1 MSRTANRPRAT
12 GFSRKGGS
20 VMTAETVI
28 GAVPVKAEFRTCQ
41 YTGLKVD
48 AAAQALIKA
57 NAVGAVVFLAIGGLM
72 GLLVALTR
80 WPAVHL
86 LPAEWFY
93 LVLTG
98 HGANVLLFWI
108 IFFEIAVLYFA
119 SAVLLNSRIA
129 APKFAWLGFVLMV
142 VGALATNVAVLQGD
156 SSVMFTS
163 YPPMQAKPHFYLGLI
178 LFAVGALIACMIFFA
193 TLVVAREERTYEGS
207 IPLVTFGAVTAAI
220 IAVFT
225 IASGAIILIPTWLW
239 SLGFISYIDPL
250 MYKVVWWAMG
260 HSSQQI
266 NVAAHVSI
274 WYLIAAL
281 LVGAKP
287 LSEKVSRTAFL
298 MYILFLQLASAHHL
312 LAEPGLDASW
322 KIVNTSYM
330 MYLAVMG
337 SMIHGLT
344 VPGSIEAA
352 QRRNGYDRGV
362 FEWLRKAP
370 WGNPAF
376 SGMFLSLVFFGFIGG
391 ISGVVLGTE
400 QLNVLMHNTIY
411 VPGHFHGTVVAGT
424 TLAFMAATY
433 LVLPLIFQREIMW
446 PGLAKWQPYLFG
458 IGVAGIALFMM
469 GAGILGVPRR
479 HWDITFSDA
488 EPSFAY
494 SAGAFLMMGLNGLFA
509 ILAAIGGAI
518 YVLVVVGTV
527 LFGKKIVSGHKMT
540 FPLHAGGGG
549 AVSHY
554 GSEAHVKLPG
564 TLVLVA
570 IFFVSFVLYY
580 FINWKYLSE
589 LWLFR

>member
-1 MSRTANRPRAT
+1 
-12 GFSRKGGS
+12 
-20 VMTAETVI
+20 MTAETI
-28 GAVPVKAEFRTCQ
+28 GAIGVRSKAAEYRTCQ

-48 AAAQALIKA
+48 LAAQALIKA
-57 NAVGAVVFLAIGGLM
+57 NAVAAIVFLAIGGLM

-86 LPAEWFY
+86 LPSDWFY

-119 SAVLLNSRIA
+119 SAILLNCRLA
-129 APKFAWLGFVLMV
+129 TPKLAWLGFALMV
-142 VGALATNVAVLQGD
+142 VGAALANVAVLQGD

-163 YPPMQAKPHFYLGLI
+163 YPPMQAQPNFYLALI
-178 LFAVGALIACMIFFA
+178 LFAVGALIGVGIFFA
-193 TLVVAREERTYEGS
+193 TLAIAKEEGTYEGS
-207 IPLVTFGAVTAAI
+207 IPLVTFGALTAAI

-225 IASGAIILIPTWLW
+225 IASGAVILIPTWLW
-239 SLGFISYIDPL
+239 SLGLISYIDPL
-250 MYKVVWWAMG
+250 LYKVVGWGLG

-266 NVAAHVSI
+266 NVSAHVAI
-274 WYLIAAL
+274 WYMIAAL

-330 MYLAVMG
+330 MYLAVLG
-337 SMIHGLT
+337 SMVHGLT
-344 VPGSIEAA
+344 VPGAIEAA
-352 QRRNGYDRGV
+352 QRKNGYNKGI

-376 SGMFLSLVFFGFIGG
+376 SGMFLSLVLFGFIGG

-433 LVLPLIFQREIMW
+433 LVLPLIFQREIVW
-446 PGLAKWQPYLFG
+446 PSLARIQPYLFG
-458 IGVAGIALFMM
+458 IGAAGIALFMM
-469 GAGILGVPRR
+469 GAGTLGVARR

-488 EPSFAY
+488 EFPFAY
-494 SAGAFLMMGLNGLFA
+494 SAGAFLMMGLNGIFA
-509 ILAAIGGAI
+509 LIAALGGLI
-518 YVLVVVGTV
+518 FVLIAVGTV
-527 LFGKKIVSGHKMT
+527 FFGRRIKPGEKLI
-540 FPLHAGGGG
+540 FPLHKGGGA

-554 GSEAHVKLPG
+554 GSYFTVKLPG
-564 TLVLVA
+564 TVVLVA
-570 IFFVSFVLYY
+570 VFFVSFVLYY

>member
-1 MSRTANRPRAT
+1 
-12 GFSRKGGS
+12 
-20 VMTAETVI
+20 MTAETVI
-28 GAVPVKAEFRTCQ
+28 GAVPARAEFRTCQ

-48 AAAQALIKA
+48 TAAQALIKA
-57 NAVGAVVFLAIGGLM
+57 NAVAAVVFLAIGGIM

-86 LPAEWFY
+86 LPADWFY
-93 LVLTG
+93 LILTG

-108 IFFEIAVLYFA
+108 IFFEMAILYFA
-119 SAVLLNSRIA
+119 SAILLNCRLA
-129 APKFAWLGFVLMV
+129 TPKLAWLGFILMV

-163 YPPMQAKPHFYLGLI
+163 YPPMQAKPHFYLGII
-178 LFAVGALIACMIFFA
+178 LFAVGALIGCGIFFA
-193 TLVVAREERTYEGS
+193 TLVIAREERTYEGS
-207 IPLVTFGAVTAAI
+207 IPLVTFGALTAAI

-239 SLGFISYIDPL
+239 SLGLISDIDPL

-266 NVAAHVSI
+266 NVSAHVSL
-274 WYLIAAL
+274 WYLTAAL

-337 SMIHGLT
+337 SMVHGLT
-344 VPGSIEAA
+344 VPGAIEAA
-352 QRRNGYDRGV
+352 QRRNGYDHGA

-370 WGNPAF
+370 WGHPGF

-433 LVLPLIFQREIMW
+433 LVLPLIFQREIIW
-446 PGLAKWQPYLFG
+446 PKLARLQPYLFG
-458 IGVAGIALFMM
+458 IGAAGISLFMM
-469 GAGILGVPRR
+469 GAGTLGVARR

-488 EPSFAY
+488 NLSFAY
-494 SAGAFLMMGLNGLFA
+494 SAGAFLMMGLNGIFA
-509 ILAAIGGAI
+509 VIAALGGALF
-518 YVLVVVGTV
+518 VLIVVGTV
-527 LFGKKIVSGHKMT
+527 LLGEKIVGGHKLT
-540 FPLHAGGGG
+540 FPLFAGGG
-549 AVSHY
+549 AVASHY
-554 GSEAHVKLPG
+554 GSERAPKLTG
-564 TLVLVA
+564 TVILVA

>member
-1 MSRTANRPRAT
+1 
-12 GFSRKGGS
+12 
-20 VMTAETVI
+20 MTAETAAGI
-28 GAVPVKAEFRTCQ
+28 GRVTAPYRTCQ
-41 YTGLKVD
+41 YTGLKID
-48 AAAQALIKA
+48 TAAQALIKA
-57 NAVGAVVFLAIGGLM
+57 NAVAAVIFLLIGGVM
-72 GLLVALTR
+72 GLMVALTR

-108 IFFEIAVLYFA
+108 IFFEMAVLVFA
-119 SAVLLNSRIA
+119 STVLLNARMVM
-129 APKFAWLGFVLMV
+129 PKLAWAGFVLMV
-142 VGALATNVAVLQGD
+142 VGALLANVAVLQGD

-163 YPPMQAKPHFYLGLI
+163 YPPMMAQPHFYLALI
-178 LFAVGALIACMIFFA
+178 LFAVGALIVVGLFFA
-193 TLVVAREERTYEGS
+193 NLIVAKEEGAFEGS
-207 IPLVTFGAVTAAI
+207 MPLVTFGAMTAAI
-220 IAVFT
+220 IAVYT
-225 IASGAIILIPTWLW
+225 ILSGAVILIPTLLW
-239 SLGFISYIDPL
+239 SMGLIATVAPL
-250 MYKVVWWAMG
+250 LYKVVWWGMG

-266 NVAAHVSI
+266 NVSAHVAI
-274 WYLIAAL
+274 WYMIIA
-281 LVGAKP
+281 LVLGAKP

-312 LAEPGLDASW
+312 LAEPGMSASW

-330 MYLAVMG
+330 MYLAVLG

-344 VPGSIEAA
+344 VPGSMEAA
-352 QRRNGYDRGV
+352 QRRHGYNKGL

-400 QLNVLMHNTIY
+400 QLNVLMHNTLY

-433 LVLPLIFQREIMW
+433 LVLPLVFQREIVW
-446 PGLAKWQPYLFG
+446 PTLAKWQPYLFG
-458 IGVAGIALFMM
+458 IGAAGISLFMM
-469 GAGILGVPRR
+469 GAGTLGVARR

-488 EPSFAY
+488 ELSFAY
-494 SAGAFLMMGLNGLFA
+494 SAGAFLMMGLNGIFA
-509 ILAAIGGAI
+509 IIASLGGAI
-518 YVLVVVGTV
+518 FIIVVVATV
-527 LFGKKIVSGHKMT
+527 LFGKKVTSDHKLT
-540 FPLHAGGGG
+540 FPLYSGGG
-549 AVSHY
+549 ATVSHY
-554 GSEAHVKLPG
+554 GSEGTIRLPG
-564 TLVLVA
+564 TAVLVA

>member
-1 MSRTANRPRAT
+1 
-12 GFSRKGGS
+12 
-20 VMTAETVI
+20 MTAETITGV
-28 GAVPVKAEFRTCQ
+28 GVAVREAPYRTCP

-48 AAAQALIKA
+48 TAAQTLIKV
-57 NAVGAVVFLAIGGLM
+57 NAVAAVIFLALGGLM

-93 LVLTG
+93 LILTG

-119 SAVLLNSRIA
+119 SAILLNSRLA
-129 APKFAWLGFVLMV
+129 APKIAWLGFALMV
-142 VGALATNVAVLQGD
+142 VGATLANVAVLQGD

-163 YPPMQAKPHFYLGLI
+163 YPPMQAAPHFYLALI
-178 LFAVGALIACMIFFA
+178 LFAVGALLGVGVFFG
-193 TLVVAREERTYEGS
+193 TLVVAKDEQTYEGS
-207 IPLVTFGAVTAAI
+207 IPLVTFGALTAAI

-225 IASGAIILIPTWLW
+225 IASGAIILIPTFLW
-239 SLGFISYIDPL
+239 SIGLIADIDPL
-250 MYKVVWWAMG
+250 MYKVVWWGMG

-266 NVAAHVSI
+266 NVSAQVAI
-274 WYLIAAL
+274 WYMIAAL

-312 LAEPGLDASW
+312 LAEPGLSSSW

-352 QRRNGYDRGV
+352 QRRNGYDKGL

-400 QLNVLMHNTIY
+400 QLNVLMHNTLY

-433 LVLPLIFQREIMW
+433 IVLPLIFQRDIVW
-446 PGLAKWQPYLFG
+446 PKLAQWQPYLFG
-458 IGVAGIALFMM
+458 IGAAGISLFMM
-469 GAGILGVPRR
+469 GAGTLGVARR
-479 HWDITFSDA
+479 HWDMTFTDA
-488 EPSFAY
+488 ELPFSY
-494 SAGAFLMMGLNGLFA
+494 SAGAFLMLGLNGVFA
-509 ILAAIGGAI
+509 VIAAVGGI
-518 YVLVVVGTV
+518 IFVLVVVGTV
-527 LFGKKIVSGHKMT
+527 LFGEKVTSGHKLK
-540 FPLHAGGGG
+540 FPLFPTGG
-549 AVSHY
+549 AVVSHY
-554 GSEAHVKLPG
+554 GSAGTLRLPG
-564 TLVLVA
+564 TAVLVS
-570 IFFVSFVLYY
+570 IFFAAFVLYY

>member
-1 MSRTANRPRAT
+1 
-12 GFSRKGGS
+12 
-20 VMTAETVI
+20 MTAETIV
-28 GAVPVKAEFRTCQ
+28 GAVPAKAEFRTCQ

-48 AAAQALIKA
+48 VAAQALIKA
-57 NAVGAVVFLAIGGLM
+57 NAVAAVVFLLIGGLM

-178 LFAVGALIACMIFFA
+178 LFAVGALIGCMIFFA

-266 NVAAHVSI
+266 NVSAHVSI

-344 VPGSIEAA
+344 VPGAIEAA
-352 QRRNGYDRGV
+352 QRRNGFNRGV

-370 WGNPAF
+370 WGHPAF
-376 SGMFLSLVFFGFIGG
+376 SGMFLSLIFFGFIGG

-433 LVLPLIFQREIMW
+433 LVLPLVFQREIVW
-446 PGLAKWQPYLFG
+446 PKLAQVQPYLFG
-458 IGVAGIALFMM
+458 VGAAGISLFMM
-469 GAGILGVPRR
+469 GAGTLGVARR

-488 EPSFAY
+488 NLSFAY
-494 SAGAFLMMGLNGLFA
+494 PAGVFLMMGLNGIFA
-509 ILAAIGGAI
+509 IIAAIGGI
-518 YVLVVVGTV
+518 IFVLVVVGTV
-527 LFGKKIVSGHKMT
+527 LFGEKIKGGHKLT
-540 FPLHAGGGG
+540 FPLHSGGG
-549 AVSHY
+549 AAASHY
-554 GSEAHVKLPG
+554 GSDGTIKLPG
-564 TLVLVA
+564 TIILIA
-570 IFFVSFVLYY
+570 IFFVCFVLYY

>member
-1 MSRTANRPRAT
+1 
-12 GFSRKGGS
+12 
-20 VMTAETVI
+20 MTAETVI
-28 GAVPVKAEFRTCQ
+28 GAVPAKGEFRTCQ

-48 AAAQALIKA
+48 VAAQALIKA
-57 NAVGAVVFLAIGGLM
+57 NAVAAVVFLLIGGLM

-108 IFFEIAVLYFA
+108 IFFEIAILYFA
-119 SAVLLNSRIA
+119 SAVLLNSRLA

-142 VGALATNVAVLQGD
+142 VGAVATNVAVLQGD

-178 LFAVGALIACMIFFA
+178 LFAVGALIGCMIFFA

-225 IASGAIILIPTWLW
+225 IATGAIILIPTWLW

-266 NVAAHVSI
+266 NVSAHVSI

-312 LAEPGLDASW
+312 LAEPGLDTSW

-337 SMIHGLT
+337 SMVHGLT
-344 VPGSIEAA
+344 VPGAIEAA
-352 QRRNGYDRGV
+352 QRRNGYDRGM

-370 WGNPAF
+370 WGHPAF
-376 SGMFLSLVFFGFIGG
+376 SGMFLSLIFFGFIGG

-433 LVLPLIFQREIMW
+433 IVLPLIFQREIVW
-446 PGLAKWQPYLFG
+446 PKLARIQPYLFG
-458 IGVAGIALFMM
+458 IGAAGISLFMM
-469 GAGILGVPRR
+469 GAGTLGVARR

-488 EPSFAY
+488 NLSFAY
-494 SAGAFLMMGLNGLFA
+494 SAGAFLMMGLNGIFA
-509 ILAAIGGAI
+509 IIAALGGALF
-518 YVLVVVGTV
+518 VLVVVGTV
-527 LFGKKIVSGHKMT
+527 LFGEKIKGGHKLT
-540 FPLHAGGGG
+540 FPLFSGGG
-549 AVSHY
+549 AVASHY
-554 GSEAHVKLPG
+554 GSERAPKLPG
-564 TLVLVA
+564 TIILVA
-570 IFFVSFVLYY
+570 IFFVCFVLYY

>member
-1 MSRTANRPRAT
+1 
-12 GFSRKGGS
+12 
-20 VMTAETVI
+20 MTAETVV
-28 GAVPVKAEFRTCQ
+28 GAVGKTAEFRTCQ

-48 AAAQALIKA
+48 VAAQALIKA
-57 NAVGAVVFLAIGGLM
+57 NAVAAVIFLLLGGVM

-86 LPAEWFY
+86 LPADWFY

-119 SAVLLNSRIA
+119 SAILLNSRLA
-129 APKFAWLGFVLMV
+129 APKLGWIGFVLMV
-142 VGALATNVAVLQGD
+142 AGAVLANVAVLQGD

-163 YPPMQAKPHFYLGLI
+163 YPPMQAKPHFYLALI
-178 LFAVGALIACMIFFA
+178 LFAVGALIGVGIFFA
-193 TLVVAREERTYEGS
+193 TLVIAKEEGTYQGS
-207 IPLVTFGAVTAAI
+207 IPLVTFGALTAAI

-225 IASGAIILIPTWLW
+225 IASGAIILIPTLLW
-239 SLGFISYIDPL
+239 SLGLISYIDPL
-250 MYKVVWWAMG
+250 LYKVVWWAMG
-260 HSSQQI
+260 HSSQQM
-266 NVAAHVSI
+266 NVSAHVAI
-274 WYLIAAL
+274 WYMIAAL

-330 MYLAVMG
+330 MYLAVLG

-344 VPGSIEAA
+344 VPGAIEAA
-352 QRRNGYDRGV
+352 QRKNGFNKGV

-376 SGMFLSLVFFGFIGG
+376 AGMFLSLVLFGFIGG

-433 LVLPLIFQREIMW
+433 LVLPLIFQREIVW
-446 PGLAKWQPYLFG
+446 PALAKWQPYLFG
-458 IGVAGIALFMM
+458 IGAAGISLFMM
-469 GAGILGVPRR
+469 GAGTLGVSRR
-479 HWDITFSDA
+479 HWDITFIDA
-488 EPSFAY
+488 PLPFAH
-494 SAGAFLMMGLNGLFA
+494 SAGAFLMMGLNGIFA
-509 ILAAIGGAI
+509 VIASIGGAVFVI
-518 YVLVVVGTV
+518 VVVATV
-527 LFGKKIVSGHKMT
+527 LFGKKIAGGHKLT
-540 FPLHAGGGG
+540 FPLHTGGAA

-554 GSEAHVKLPG
+554 GSYPTVKLPG
-564 TLVLVA
+564 TVVLVA